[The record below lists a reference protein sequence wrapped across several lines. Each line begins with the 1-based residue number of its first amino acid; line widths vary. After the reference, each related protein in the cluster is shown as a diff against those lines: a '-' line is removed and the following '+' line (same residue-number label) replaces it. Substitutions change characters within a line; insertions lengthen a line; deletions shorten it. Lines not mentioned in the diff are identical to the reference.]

1 MAEQAI
7 KTALKDRLIALTF
20 SPTIPIAWPNRDFV
34 APTVDLDARWF
45 EAVFVTAPVQRL
57 TIRARHRRSGSMVVT
72 VASRVNKGT
81 AQGEGLADAIAAHFP
96 ADLRLV
102 AGANRI
108 RITEDP
114 SVRDG
119 FLDGGYWRTPVI
131 IPWEI
136 IA

>member
-1 MAEQAI
+1 MTEQAI

-20 SPTIPIAWPNRDFV
+20 TPSMPIAWPNRDFTK
-34 APTVDLDARWF
+34 PKEDFDNRWL

-72 VASRVNKGT
+72 VASRVNKGS
-81 AQGEGLADAIAAHFP
+81 AEGEGLADAIVAHFP
-96 ADLRLV
+96 ADLRLT

-108 RITEDP
+108 RITADP

-119 FLDGGYWRTPVI
+119 FLDGDYWRTPVI